1 MTSSMLS
8 LARQLFARQ
17 IYERLPF
24 RTNSLA
30 GQVRRVQSLASRFSS
45 LSDGE
50 LRRES
55 LSLRYRSQAGEST
68 ARLLPEAFA
77 LVRET
82 SERALGMRHYDV
94 QIWGG
99 VALHEGTVVEMQT
112 GEGKTLT
119 ATLPLFLHSL
129 AGQGAHL
136 ATANDYLAARDA
148 ELVRPLFKMLG
159 AEVASVESATPPAR
173 RMAAYD
179 ADITYGTAKEFG
191 FDFLRDRLRWR
202 AATGTGCQV
211 LDQLQGCGDS
221 EDRQQCQRLLHFA
234 LVDEAD
240 SLMIDEARTPL
251 IVSSLPGLQPE
262 SCLALYR
269 WSAET
274 APRLEESDDYDLVPE
289 TRQVVLTPKGRR
301 RIRVALKPEAL
312 NRVGLFDIYEHIE
325 RAVMVDRFYQ
335 RDRHFV
341 IRRDEVVIVD
351 EATGRLAEGRQWR
364 DGLHQ
369 AIQAREGVE
378 VTPPTGDAARV
389 TLQNFFGRYQHL
401 AGMTGT
407 ANNARRELRTIY
419 GTQVRIVPT
428 HRPPQRIQVEPRV
441 FSNET
446 GKWLGICEETL
457 EVVQTGRPVLIGT
470 RSIDRSEVL
479 SSQLAEC
486 GVEHA
491 VLNARHADR
500 EAKIVAEA
508 GRTARVTVA
517 TNMAGRGTD
526 ILLSDEVR
534 QFGGLHVICS
544 ELHESSRIDRQL
556 IGRCGRQGDPGSF
569 RHYFALDDEILRL
582 GFGDDTAN
590 RLATQAVTERSAQSW
605 ANLFLNAQS
614 RVENE
619 HFRQRRMLQMGEKQR
634 LELQEQMG
642 LDPFM
647 DAVG

>member
-1 MTSSMLS
+1 MLS
-8 LARQLFARQ
+8 LTRSLVDRAL
-17 IYERLPF
+17 F
-24 RTNSLA
+24 RTSGMFLA
-30 GQVRRVQSLASRFSS
+30 AQVRRVQSLAPQFHA
-45 LSDGE
+45 LSDHE
-50 LRRES
+50 LRREA
-55 LSLRYRSQAGEST
+55 LSLRYRAQSGEST

-82 SERALGMRHYDV
+82 SERTLGMRHYDV
-94 QIWGG
+94 QIWAG
-99 VALHEGTVVEMQT
+99 VALHEGAVVEMQT

-136 ATANDYLAARDA
+136 ATANDYLASRDA
-148 ELVRPLFKMLG
+148 ELTRPLFKMLG
-159 AEVASVESATPPAR
+159 SEVSAVESATPPAR

-202 AATGTGCQV
+202 AATQAGCRV
-211 LDQLQGCGDS
+211 LDQLQGCDDS
-221 EDRQQCQRLLHFA
+221 QDREQCQRDLHFA

-251 IVSSLPGLQPE
+251 IVSSLPGMQPE
-262 SCLALYR
+262 SCLALYL

-274 APRLEESDDYDLVPE
+274 APLLEEAADYDLNPE
-289 TRQVVLTPKGRR
+289 TRQVVLTPRGRR
-301 RIRVALKPEAL
+301 RVRISSKPEAL
-312 NRVGLFDIYEHIE
+312 NRVGLFDIYEHVE

-341 IRRDEVVIVD
+341 IRGDEVVIVD

-378 VTPPTGDAARV
+378 VTPPTSDAARI

-407 ANNARRELRTIY
+407 ANNARRELHTIY
-419 GTQVRIVPT
+419 GTPVLVVPT

-441 FSNET
+441 FADESS
-446 GKWLGICEETL
+446 KWQGIGEEIL
-457 EVVQTGRPVLIGT
+457 ELVQTGRPVLIGT
-470 RSIDRSEVL
+470 RSIDRSEIL
-479 SSQLAEC
+479 STQLDEY
-486 GVEHA
+486 GIEHF
-491 VLNARHADR
+491 VLNARHVDR
-500 EAKIVAEA
+500 EAKIVAGA
-508 GRTARVTVA
+508 GRPGRVTVA

-526 ILLSDEVR
+526 ILLDDEVR
-534 QFGGLHVICS
+534 ELGGLHVICS

-556 IGRCGRQGDPGSF
+556 IGRCGRQGDPGSY

-582 GFGDDTAN
+582 GFGDAVAK
-590 RLATQAVTERSAQSW
+590 RLATQRVKQRSPQKW
-605 ANLFLNAQS
+605 ARLFLKAQR
-614 RVENE
+614 RVEGE
-619 HFRQRRMLQMGEKQR
+619 HFRQRRMLQLKEKQR
-634 LELQEQMG
+634 LDLQEQMG

-647 DAVG
+647 DAI